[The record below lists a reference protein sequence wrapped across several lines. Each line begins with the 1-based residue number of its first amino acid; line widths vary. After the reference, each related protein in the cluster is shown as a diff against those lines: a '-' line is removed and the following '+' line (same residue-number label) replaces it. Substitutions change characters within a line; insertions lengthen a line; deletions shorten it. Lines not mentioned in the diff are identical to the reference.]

1 MAKVAGFVLATGL
14 GVCFCDP
21 RSPGERPT
29 DVNVNG
35 SVRQHFP
42 KGTNLAKVTD
52 EEVRGV

>member
-14 GVCFCDP
+14 GICFRDP
-21 RSPGERPT
+21 LSPGERPT